1 MDSSSERRHYV
12 DWVRVLAFLL
22 LIFFHCAMPFVNYGW
37 EIKNKETS
45 AGLTRLIWW
54 LHQWRLP
61 LLFFIS
67 GVGIHFS
74 LKKRSVTQFTGE
86 RFVRLFIP
94 LLFAMFFTIPLQ
106 VYFEWL
112 QKGKINISYP
122 EFYPSVWQLVPYPDG
137 SLTWSHMWFVV
148 YLFVFCLLL
157 IPIFALFKIPI
168 LQKAKLRL
176 ADVLSNPAAL
186 FLLFIPFMLYHF
198 ELYIEYPEQGSLLD
212 DWFLFLFSLTLLFF
226 GYFLGGSDKF
236 WDTCAKYRYYF
247 MGIAIACI
255 LYLFPAYWW
264 NLDLP
269 KVKDKRLYIF
279 GILNSIH
286 IWMLIL
292 SILGF
297 AKTHLNFSNNF
308 LRQANQAVYPFYILH
323 QTLIV
328 SFGYY
333 ITQWP
338 LPIFVKMIL
347 LIILTFLS
355 LVLLYR
361 YLIKPFKLI
370 RILYGLRPTKNKN
383 KSISLT

>member
-1 MDSSSERRHYV
+1 METKDLTSERRYYI

-22 LIFFHCAMPFVNYGW
+22 LIFFHCAMPFVNYNW

-45 AGLTRLIWW
+45 AALTRLIWW
-54 LHQWRLP
+54 MHQWRLP

-74 LKKRSVTQFTGE
+74 LKKRSVIRFTGE

-106 VYFEWL
+106 VYFEWM

-122 EFYPSVWQLVPYPDG
+122 EFYPSVWKFVPYPQG

-157 IPIFALFKIPI
+157 IPVFSLFKIPFLKNGKI
-168 LQKAKLRL
+168 RL
-176 ADVLSNPAAL
+176 ADQLSNPLAL
-186 FLLFIPFMLYHF
+186 FLLFIPFMIYHF
-198 ELYIEYPEQGSLLD
+198 TLYIEYPEQGSLLD
-212 DWFLFLFSLTLLFF
+212 DWFLFLFSLTLLFY

-236 WDTCAKYRYYF
+236 WDVCAKFRYHF
-247 MGIAIACI
+247 LAIAIACI
-255 LYLFPAYWW
+255 LYLLPAYWW
-264 NLDLP
+264 NLNVL
-269 KVKDKRLYIF
+269 KVKDQRLYVF

-308 LRQANQAVYPFYILH
+308 LKQANKAVYPFYILH

-328 SFGYY
+328 SFGYF
-333 ITQWP
+333 ITQWQI
-338 LPIFVKMIL
+338 PIFIKMIL
-347 LIILTFLS
+347 LIILTFIS

-361 YLIKPFKLI
+361 FIIKPFMLT
-370 RILYGLRPTKNKN
+370 RILYGMKPKERT
-383 KSISLT
+383 T